1 MNNKDPHRRAVI
13 LFTRIPVPGKTKT
26 RMMPYLGPEECA
38 ELQKNF
44 LRDISRQLRR
54 TGADLF
60 VCYTGGNSIGTLRK
74 ICGRNAVYI
83 EQHGEGLGERMK
95 NAFADV
101 LKRGYESCVLTGSDI
116 PELSTDDVN
125 EALGLLEHEDIVI
138 GPSEDGGYYLIGMS
152 RLHPALFEN
161 KTYGHASVL
170 EDLEETIR
178 QDGLSSCRIRKLPDM
193 DNREDLAGYRR
204 RMRGDRRLRCS
215 GTGRFL
221 GDHATVSLIVPVYNE
236 EKTIDHT
243 ARMLMDLR
251 DKCEVIIVDGGS
263 TDDTLAHIPEDLR
276 LIHGPKG
283 RALQMNAG
291 ASQAGG
297 DILFFMHCDSELPK
311 DPLGEIHRVM
321 SKYEAGC
328 FGIAF
333 HSGHFFMLTN
343 RLISNGRARCHGIMF
358 GDQGIFMT
366 RELFEEAG
374 GFPELPI
381 MEDYQ
386 LSLTLRKMRVRPG
399 MTRRRIYTSDR
410 RYPAKTIPKLK
421 LMHKMYRLRKKY
433 KAGVPADEIAK
444 EYRDIR

>member
-1 MNNKDPHRRAVI
+1 MI
-13 LFTRIPVPGKTKT
+13 LFTRIPVPGETKT

-38 ELQKNF
+38 ELQINF
-44 LRDISRQLRR
+44 LKDISRQLRK

-60 VCYTGGNSIGTLRK
+60 VCYTGGKSPYVLRK
-74 ICGRNAVYI
+74 ICGRRAIYI
-83 EQHGEGLGERMK
+83 EQHGDGLGERMK

-101 LKRGYESCVLTGSDI
+101 LGRGYESCVLTGSDI
-116 PELSTDDVN
+116 PELIADDVN
-125 EALGLLEHEDIVI
+125 EAFASLEQKDVVI
-138 GPSEDGGYYLIGMS
+138 GPSADGGYYLIGMR
-152 RLHPALFEN
+152 RLHPVLFEN
-161 KTYGHASVL
+161 KAYSNAGVL

-178 QDGLSSCRIRKLPDM
+178 CEGLSSRRIRKLQDM
-193 DNREDLAGYRR
+193 DTRDDLAGYRK
-204 RMRGDRRLRCS
+204 RMRSDRRLRCS
-215 GTGRFL
+215 ETGRFL
-221 GDHATVSLIVPVYNE
+221 KDNMTVSIIVPVYNE

-243 ARMLMDLR
+243 VRRLMDLR
-251 DKCEVIIVDGGS
+251 DKCEVIIADGGS
-263 TDDTLAHIPEDLR
+263 TDETLSHIPKELG

-291 ASQAGG
+291 AAQASG
-297 DILFFMHCDSELPK
+297 DILFFLHCDSELPK
-311 DPLGEIHRVM
+311 DPLGEIRRVM
-321 SKYEAGC
+321 SLSDAGC

-333 HSGHFFMLTN
+333 HARHFFMLTN

-386 LSLTLRKMRVRPG
+386 LSLTLRKMGVRPG
-399 MTRRRIYTSDR
+399 MTRHRIYTSDR

-421 LMHKMYRLRKKY
+421 LMHEMYRLRKRY
-433 KAGVPADEIAK
+433 KRGVPADEIAK

>member
-1 MNNKDPHRRAVI
+1 MNRNDPHRRAVI

-26 RMMPYLGPEECA
+26 RMMPYLDPEECA
-38 ELQKNF
+38 QLQTCF
-44 LRDISRQLRR
+44 LRDINRQLRK

-60 VCYTGGNSIGTLRK
+60 VCYTGGKSPYVLRK
-74 ICGRNAVYI
+74 ICGRRAVYI
-83 EQHGEGLGERMK
+83 EQHGKGLGERMK

-101 LKRGYESCVLTGSDI
+101 LGRGYESCVLTGSDI
-116 PELSTDDVN
+116 PELRADDVN
-125 EALGLLEHEDIVI
+125 EAFASLENEDVVI
-138 GPSEDGGYYLIGMS
+138 GPSADGGYYLIGM
-152 RLHPALFEN
+152 RGLHPALFEN
-161 KTYGHASVL
+161 KAYGHASVL

-178 QDGLSSCRIRKLPDM
+178 QDGLSSCRIRMLPDM
-193 DNREDLAGYRR
+193 DTREDLAGYRR
-204 RMRGDRRLRCS
+204 RMRSDSRLRHS
-215 GTGRFL
+215 ETGRFL
-221 GDHATVSLIVPVYNE
+221 RDHATVSLIVPVYNE

-243 ARMLMDLR
+243 VRRLMDLQ

-263 TDDTLAHIPEDLR
+263 MDDTIAHIPAELR

-291 ASQAGG
+291 AAQASG
-297 DILFFMHCDSELPK
+297 DILFFLHCDSELPK
-311 DPLGEIHRVM
+311 DPLGEIRRVM
-321 SKYEAGC
+321 SRYEAGC

-333 HSGHFFMLTN
+333 HSRHFFMLTN
-343 RLISNGRARCHGIMF
+343 KLISNGRARCHGIMF

-366 RELFEEAG
+366 RELFVEAG

-386 LSLTLRKMRVRPG
+386 FSLTLRKMGVRPG
-399 MTRRRIYTSDR
+399 MTRHRIYTSDR

-421 LMHKMYRLRKKY
+421 LMHKMYRLRKRY